1 VIAHGRGVRGL
12 TLIELMMSIGLV
24 AFVLAASL
32 SVMLMCMGWWR
43 RSELLLRVSA
53 DASRT
58 LERLV
63 YGPDGAGGLREA
75 DGAQVTAETNGW
87 TLSYR
92 DGAGV
97 SRAYS
102 YNAAAGTIVYVP
114 QARVLC
120 RHVVFAAAETNLLG
134 DGVQLRLDLGVAE
147 GRYVCSNSMRT
158 FVAFRNHHDD

>member
-1 VIAHGRGVRGL
+1 MSARERGRRGL
-12 TLIELMMSIGLV
+12 TLIELMMAIGLV
-24 AFVLAASL
+24 AFVLAAAL

-43 RSELLLRVSA
+43 RSELLLRISA

-58 LERLV
+58 LERFV
-63 YGPDGAGGLREA
+63 YGPDGIGGLREA
-75 DGAQVTAETNGW
+75 DAVRVTAETNGW

-97 SRAYS
+97 SRVYT
-102 YNAAAGTIVYVP
+102 YNASAGTIVYLP
-114 QARVLC
+114 QSRVVC
-120 RHVVFAAAETNLLG
+120 RQVVFAAAETNLLG
-134 DGVQLRLDLGVAE
+134 QGVLLRLDLGAAE